1 MAVYFSGIRIKKI
14 IERKSNQPPNEC
26 QITLK
31 GVLSQIFSLMLLKLN
46 ANTTTILFF
55 FLIWTQLMSQSTSW
69 WNKVFPHHSW
79 SSKIWVTEVAK
90 TWPPAAKPV
99 RASRFKQLTL
109 LYQYTDSFINWKDR
123 DWGRS
128 RWLDQHLAQ
137 LLSGANKQRTGNL
150 YN

>member
-55 FLIWTQLMSQSTSW
+55 FLIWTQLMSQSTS
-69 WNKVFPHHSW
+69 
-79 SSKIWVTEVAK
+79 
-90 TWPPAAKPV
+90 
-99 RASRFKQLTL
+99 
-109 LYQYTDSFINWKDR
+109 
-123 DWGRS
+123 
-128 RWLDQHLAQ
+128 
-137 LLSGANKQRTGNL
+137 
-150 YN
+150 